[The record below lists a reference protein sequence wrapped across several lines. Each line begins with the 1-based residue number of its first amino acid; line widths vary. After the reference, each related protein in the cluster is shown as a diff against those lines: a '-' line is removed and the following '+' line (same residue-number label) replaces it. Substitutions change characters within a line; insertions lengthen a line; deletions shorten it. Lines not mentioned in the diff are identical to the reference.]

1 MQLTVLQERELG
13 FRAQQP
19 YRRIVLL
26 PLLSGLGTGL
36 ALIVAIGVQNAYLL
50 RLAVSAG
57 VRVVVAAV
65 VVCAA
70 SDAIL
75 ILAGVLGVGAVVERF
90 PAVLVVVR
98 FIGAAFLVTYGVLA
112 ARRASRPSGEALR
125 LEEAADDGVPVGV
138 TSQRAAG
145 PTDACNAAVTDPHH
159 ASGVTGPHHAVA
171 ARRDATVT
179 DPHDATTD
187 VRVEAITD
195 PRHTTGVTDPHPTT
209 VAADRYDAAATD
221 TRHVTGA
228 TGVTDPHPT
237 TVAADRYDAAA
248 VSATT
253 SPSRAARSTR
263 TVPPGRVPTIRA
275 TVATMLVLTWANPH
289 VYLDTLVFLGS
300 VANQQGPTERWPW
313 TAGAVLASCLWF
325 AAVGF
330 GGRLLRPLFAK
341 PLTWRVFDGLVA
353 VVMLGFG
360 IALVVGA

>member
-209 VAADRYDAAATD
+209 VAADRYDAAA
-221 TRHVTGA
+221 
-228 TGVTDPHPT
+228 
-237 TVAADRYDAAA
+237 

-263 TVPPGRVPTIRA
+263 TMPPGRVPTVRA